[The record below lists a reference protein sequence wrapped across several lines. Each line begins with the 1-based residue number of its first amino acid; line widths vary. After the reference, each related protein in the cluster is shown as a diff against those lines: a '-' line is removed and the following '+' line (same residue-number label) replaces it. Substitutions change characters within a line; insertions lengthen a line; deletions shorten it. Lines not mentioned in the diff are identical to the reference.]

1 MESFEYTAQ
10 NLEGQEKTGRRKAES
25 EHEVYAWLNGQ
36 GLTPIEVKHA
46 SKSINLKKT
55 IYIGN
60 KTKPS
65 ELAAFCWQLATMIE
79 GGVLITEAID
89 TVAEDVEN
97 LAFRHTLALLSDH
110 IKKGESLSTSVSRYP
125 KVFNK
130 LFRAMIMAGESSGS
144 LHIIL
149 ERLAEHFDKK
159 DKFDK
164 KLNGALAYPV
174 FTLSFVFVILVV
186 MMTLI
191 VPKFRLIFD
200 GMGDKLPVFT
210 QGFLSF
216 YDIVADHILYVI
228 VGVAIFIGLFVAYN
242 KTRQGHTQLCLLML
256 RIPMIGQLKVQA
268 FITTFCRTM
277 ATLLAAGVSIIEA
290 FDILSDM
297 TNNDIIKRAILH
309 SKKCMIE
316 GTSIHMALSGN
327 GFFPNMVTRMVQVG
341 EKTGSLPKSM
351 NRASIFYET
360 KMDATITTML
370 NLLGPAVIVLIG
382 LIVMVIVVAL
392 YLPIFTMSD
401 F

>member
-1 MESFEYTAQ
+1 MESYTYTAQ
-10 NLEGQEKTGRRKAES
+10 NLAGEQKKGRRKAES
-25 EHEVYAWLNGQ
+25 EHEVYSWLNEQ
-36 GLTPIEVKHA
+36 GLVPVKVTRV
-46 SKSINLKKT
+46 SKSIAKT
-55 IYIGN
+55 ALYLGHR
-60 KTKPS
+60 TKPS

-89 TVAEDVEN
+89 TVTEDVEN
-97 LAFRHTLALLSDH
+97 ASFRHTLTLVSEH
-110 IKKGESLSTSVSRYP
+110 IKKGESFSTSISRYP

-130 LFRAMIMAGESSGS
+130 LFRAMVMAGESSGS

-164 KLNGALAYPV
+164 KLHGALAYPV
-174 FTLSFVFVILVV
+174 FTMSFVFIILVI

-191 VPKFRLIFD
+191 VPKFQVIFD
-200 GMGDKLPVFT
+200 GMGDKLPPFT
-210 QGFLSF
+210 QAFLHV
-216 YDIVADHILYVI
+216 YDIGKEHILYI
-228 VGVAIFIGLFVAYN
+228 IIGVGLVIGLCIAYN
-242 KTRQGHTQLCLLML
+242 KTRRGHTQLCLLML
-256 RIPMIGQLKVQA
+256 KIPMFGQLTVQA

-277 ATLLAAGVSIIEA
+277 ATLLSAGVSIIEA

-297 TNNDIIKRAILH
+297 TNNDIIKRAIMH
-309 SKKCMIE
+309 SKQCMIE

-351 NRASIFYET
+351 NRASNFYET

-392 YLPIFTMSD
+392 YLPIFSMSD

>member
-10 NLEGQEKTGRRKAES
+10 NLEGREKKGRKKAES
-25 EHEVYAWLNGQ
+25 EHEVYAWLNEQ
-36 GLTPIEVKHA
+36 GLVPIEVKHA
-46 SKSINLKKT
+46 SKTIHLKKT
-55 IYIGN
+55 MYIGN
-60 KTKPS
+60 RTKPS
-65 ELAAFCWQLATMIE
+65 ELAAFCWQLSTMIE

-97 LAFRHTLALLSDH
+97 LSFKHTLALVSDH

-144 LHIIL
+144 LYVIL
-149 ERLAEHFDKK
+149 ERLAEHFDRK

-174 FTLSFVFVILVV
+174 FTLSFVFIILVI

-200 GMGDKLPVFT
+200 GMGNELPAFT
-210 QGFLSF
+210 REFLNF
-216 YDIVADHILYVI
+216 YDAAAAQIHYIV
-228 VGVAIFIGLFVAYN
+228 VGTAIIIGLCIAYN
-242 KTRQGHTQLCLLML
+242 KTRQGHTRLCLMML
-256 RIPMIGQLKVQA
+256 RMPMIGRLIVQA
-268 FITTFCRTM
+268 FISTFCRTM

-290 FDILSDM
+290 FDILSEM
-297 TNNDIIKRAILH
+297 TNNDVIKKAILH
-309 SKKCMIE
+309 SKNCMIE
-316 GTSIHMALSGN
+316 GASIHMALSGN

-370 NLLGPAVIVLIG
+370 NLLGPTVIVVIG
-382 LIVMVIVVAL
+382 LIVLVIVVAL
-392 YLPIFTMSD
+392 YLPIFSMSD